1 MDLDY
6 KLALQDFI
14 NFYEASYI
22 PHFLS
27 FFLSCYINIYLPG
40 AVSFVL
46 LPDYL

>member
-27 FFLSCYINIYLPG
+27 LFFELLYKYLSAWGSEFRLT
-40 AVSFVL
+40 A
-46 LPDYL
+46 